1 MKGCFLFI
9 FRTMLAKFFKRP
21 FTPVLAK
28 VLRKWRVVAR
38 EKQYVISMASKVLFK
53 TTNSSLL

>member
-21 FTPVLAK
+21 FTAVLAK
-28 VLRKWRVVAR
+28 VLRKWRVVER